1 MRIEI
6 DDLER
11 PQVLALLEEHL
22 QDMYATSPPESV
34 HALDVSKLKLPSIT
48 FWTGWDGELLLG
60 CVAMSQLEDGH
71 AELKSMRTTPSARK
85 QGVASR
91 LLNHVIEQAKHQ
103 GIQRLSLET
112 GSMAFF
118 EPAHRLYE
126 KHGFAYCEQ
135 FGDYQPDPNSRFM
148 TLAL

>member
-6 DDLER
+6 DNLER
-11 PQVLALLEEHL
+11 PQVIALLEEHL

-48 FWTGWDGELLLG
+48 FWTGWDGDQLLG

-71 AELKSMRTTPSARK
+71 AELKSMRTTSAARK

-126 KHGFAYCEQ
+126 KHGFVYCEP

>member
-6 DDLER
+6 DNLER
-11 PQVLALLEEHL
+11 QQVLALLEEHL

-48 FWTGWDGELLLG
+48 FWTGWDGEQLLG

-126 KHGFAYCEQ
+126 KHGFVYCEP

>member
-11 PQVLALLEEHL
+11 QQVLALLEEHL

-48 FWTGWDGELLLG
+48 FWTGWDGDQLLG

-126 KHGFAYCEQ
+126 KHGFVYCEP

>member
-6 DDLER
+6 DNLER
-11 PQVLALLEEHL
+11 QQVLALLEEHL

-48 FWTGWDGELLLG
+48 FWTGWDGEQLLG

-118 EPAHRLYE
+118 EPAYRLYE
-126 KHGFAYCEQ
+126 KHGFAYCEP